1 MRPDIRSHTG
11 QHYAWMLG
19 GAIGQLKAKNDWEIR
34 AWYQYAEQFALDPNL
49 VDSDIFDSR
58 VNEKG
63 VAVKAGYM
71 LADAISFNLTW
82 AYSWRI
88 NGALGTGGIGD
99 IAVNPLDQYQTL
111 SSGYEREVLNLKTK
125 SKPST
130 YENQTPRSLLW
141 RWWLQASPRHAD
153 RLVIKGS
160 DTLGAKLVPQLA
172 EQFKAQHP
180 GTTFDIAA
188 EGSTTGIA
196 AIIDGTA
203 QIGMSSRRAKTSEVG
218 AAREGKDMKPT
229 IVAFDGIAVIV
240 NSANPIKGLTKKQ
253 VEQIFTG
260 DVTDWSAV
268 GGSGGKISVYTRNT
282 SSGTYSDFKELAMK
296 KRDYAAA
303 RKRWPATNRSRPKS
317 AKIRT
322 ASVMSAWRT
331 SRLAE

>member
-1 MRPDIRSHTG
+1 VVNVDTPKKTMKTK
-11 QHYAWMLG
+11 QLAVVLG
-19 GAIGQLKAKNDWEIR
+19 L
-34 AWYQYAEQFALDPNL
+34 
-49 VDSDIFDSR
+49 
-58 VNEKG
+58 
-63 VAVKAGYM
+63 
-71 LADAISFNLTW
+71 LA
-82 AYSWRI
+82 
-88 NGALGTGGIGD
+88 
-99 IAVNPLDQYQTL
+99 TL
-111 SSGYEREVLNLKTK
+111 SNA
-125 SKPST
+125 
-130 YENQTPRSLLW
+130 N
-141 RWWLQASPRHAD
+141 AD

-218 AAREGKDMKPT
+218 AAASKGKHMKPT

-260 DVTDWSAV
+260 DMTDWSAV

-296 KRDYAAA
+296 KRDYAPGSQKMAGNEQIAA
-303 RKRWPATNRSRPKS
+303 EVGKEPKRRRLRRHGLHQSWRSKSYADRWRSALDQKRASAHLSLLAPHILLHERRPKWPGQGVCRFHGRGRWPANRS
-317 AKIRT
+317 AGWICT
-322 ASVMSAWRT
+322 D
-331 SRLAE
+331 